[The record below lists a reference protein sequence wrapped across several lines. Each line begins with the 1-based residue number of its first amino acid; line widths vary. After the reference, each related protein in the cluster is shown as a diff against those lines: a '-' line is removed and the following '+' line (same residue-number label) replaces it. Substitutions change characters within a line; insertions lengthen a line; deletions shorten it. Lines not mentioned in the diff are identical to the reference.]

1 MADLVT
7 NFTSTISPTIAQ
19 AGARIKNE
27 TSGGPVMIFAI
38 LAALSLLTLFISA
51 AFVTRRRLKLRKHE
65 REIIALQEKN
75 TVARPVSKAMSPEYD
90 SAIYLNEVHMRS
102 RTLSQT
108 SALYFVDSARKR
120 MTIQIHKELLN
131 VYGKCPKVG
140 LLMMTAQS
148 YYKSHTNTTE
158 DVPAEALKAVDAA
171 TNRKTVISKLL
182 TNDWQEGLP
191 TSLIFNGNASS
202 SSQIVKQNKG
212 ILIHITIGPKG
223 GRMNIS
229 GVTLDIP
236 PGALMDDTLVS
247 LGLLWNEDFA
257 PPLTKKQTMLSPMV
271 LCQPSGLKFK
281 KPVKLTFPH
290 SAYRITSDWVPKVMK
305 REGSLEN
312 HSQWETLTLAD
323 FSQMDVGEHRITLH
337 LNHFTLYTLVGES
350 KQGKTAAKLVHFVA
364 FTNQLKR
371 GSLFKP
377 RIYCLNSYKD
387 EAEEVQ
393 KLQNHFEGVSKL
405 SDTSGLIVHDTE
417 HDILVELVK
426 LGDGWQHNGERTEV
440 LPFENVWHG
449 FQPHCT
455 FVMRHEKTTA
465 YEIIC
470 EFHVYQAGDDN
481 RFAKLKIAEDMP
493 MPSSPLTPTEED
505 PVEDLIRELII
516 LLDPLNTSGS
526 DAGDWRHLAEK
537 LNVNVSRIR
546 WLEIQSSPTRLLLE
560 TWLESKKPLS
570 ELRDILLTIN
580 RPDAAGEVD
589 KRLAILKRE
598 VGRTVAI

>member
-1 MADLVT
+1 MEWTEPPLILIYVVL
-7 NFTSTISPTIAQ
+7 FLTIA
-19 AGARIKNE
+19 
-27 TSGGPVMIFAI
+27 IFS
-38 LAALSLLTLFISA
+38 ALVIWLC
-51 AFVTRRRLKLRKHE
+51 LKLRQHE
-65 REIIALQEKN
+65 REIIALQEG
-75 TVARPVSKAMSPEYD
+75 TTLSPPVSKAMSPEHD
-90 SAIYLNEVHMRS
+90 SAIDLNEVHMRS
-102 RTLSQT
+102 RPLSQT
-108 SALYFVDSARKR
+108 SGVSSVDSARKR
-120 MTIQIHKELLN
+120 MTIQIHKEQVN
-131 VYGKCPKVG
+131 VYGNCPQIG
-140 LLMMTAQS
+140 LLMMTAQN
-148 YYKSHTNTTE
+148 YYKSHTNTAV
-158 DVPAEALKAVDAA
+158 DVPAEAINVVDAQ
-171 TNRKTVISKLL
+171 TNRKTVISRLL

-191 TSLIFNGNASS
+191 TSLIFDGNASS
-202 SSQIVKQNKG
+202 FGQIVKQNKG
-212 ILIHITIGPKG
+212 IFIHKTIGPKG

-236 PGALMDDTLVS
+236 RDALVDETLVS

-290 SAYRITSDWVPKVMK
+290 SAYRITSDWVPKIMK
-305 REGSLEN
+305 REGSLDN
-312 HSQWETLTLAD
+312 QRQWETLTLAD
-323 FSQMDVGEHRITLH
+323 YSQRDVGKHRITLH

-364 FTNQLKR
+364 FTNQLQR

-387 EAEEVQ
+387 EVEEVQ
-393 KLQNHFEGVSKL
+393 KLQNQFEGVSKL
-405 SDTSGLIVHDTE
+405 SDTSGFIVHDTE

-426 LGDGWQHNGERTEV
+426 LCDGWQLNGERTEV

-455 FVMRHEKTTA
+455 FVMRQKKTTV
-465 YEIIC
+465 YEMIC
-470 EFHVYQAGDDN
+470 EFHVHQAGDDN
-481 RFAKLKIAEDMP
+481 RFAKLKIAEAMP
-493 MPSSPLTPTEED
+493 MPNSPLTPTEED
-505 PVEDLIRELII
+505 PLEDLIRELII

-526 DAGDWRHLAEK
+526 EAGDWRNLAEK
-537 LNVNVSRIR
+537 LDVNVSRIR

-589 KRLAILKRE
+589 KRAAILE
-598 VGRTVAI
+598 THAES